1 LAENYMPPAEANSA
15 PQQPVYYG
23 PPATRPKRGRSMGI
37 VLVAIGA
44 LILAG
49 QFDIAQYVFPLLMIG
64 AGLMLLRRH

>member
-1 LAENYMPPAEANSA
+1 
-15 PQQPVYYG
+15 
-23 PPATRPKRGRSMGI
+23 MGI

-44 LILAG
+44 LVLAG